1 MSEINTK
8 GNRNKVVVNSTV
20 AIVAVLIAIVAIVWI
35 LGDRN
40 DETQQGD
47 NTTPTITTTDETRTT
62 ETAPTTENRKEIDKQ
77 IAAAIAEAE
86 ELAASGD
93 YNAAISQIQTWLK
106 TYSDSEKLQEK
117 LAEYTTARNTQIKV
131 DAIAAADEL
140 RNQGNYLDALLT
152 IRQAIAEIGED
163 DDLTTQATTCESAYA
178 TIVSQQV
185 DEFQQK
191 MSISEAKELLREALE
206 HVPENELLI
215 SRMTEM
221 ESYKTVP
228 LDTLSPINGGFTW
241 NDGTPADPFGSD
253 YSSVRNYTIYD
264 GDYCPGDYWG
274 YAEYKIDQQYDV
286 LSLNISP
293 YEDFGTNAGS
303 YVQVYADSVLRYV
316 SPVIT
321 QKSGITNQEIDV
333 SGVTYLKI
341 YISKGEHGCLML
353 SDVVLQSIPGYESSY
368 PLGITSVRTVDLLN
382 GDFSWETKA
391 PKNIMND
398 NYENVANYTVC
409 DGDYCP
415 GDYTLYEEYQLF
427 GKYKSVSLD
436 IAPYSDFGQNA
447 VSCVKVYAYDD
458 ATQDWTLK
466 YTSPGITQ
474 KTARFNTGEI
484 DMTNVNYMK
493 IEVEKDEYGCVI
505 LSDVLLKN
513 AE

>member
-1 MSEINTK
+1 M
-8 GNRNKVVVNSTV
+8 
-20 AIVAVLIAIVAIVWI
+20 
-35 LGDRN
+35 
-40 DETQQGD
+40 
-47 NTTPTITTTDETRTT
+47 
-62 ETAPTTENRKEIDKQ
+62 ETAQTTENRKDIDKQ
-77 IAAAIAEAE
+77 IAATIAQAE
-86 ELAASGD
+86 KLAAAGD
-93 YNAAISQIQTWLK
+93 YDEAISMLQTWLK
-106 TYSDSEKLQEK
+106 TYSDSEKLQKK
-117 LAEYTTARNTQIKV
+117 LAEYIAARNTQIKV
-131 DAIAAADEL
+131 DAIAVADEL

-152 IRQAIAEIGED
+152 IRQAITEIGED
-163 DDLTTQATTCESAYA
+163 NDLTTQAATCESAYA

-185 DEFQQK
+185 DQYVQE
-191 MSISEAKELLREALE
+191 MRIDEAKELLKTALE
-206 HVPENELLI
+206 NVSDNEVLL
-215 SRMTEM
+215 SRKTEID
-221 ESYKTVP
+221 SYKTVP

-253 YSSVRNYTIYD
+253 YSSVRNYAIYD
-264 GDYCPGDYWG
+264 GGYCHADFWG

-286 LSLNISP
+286 LSLNISH
-293 YEDFGTNAGS
+293 YEDFKTDAGS
-303 YVQVYADSVLRYV
+303 YVQVYADNVLRYV

-333 SGVTYLKI
+333 SGAAYLKI
-341 YISKGEHGCLML
+341 RIRKDEYGCVML
-353 SDVVLQSIPGYESSY
+353 SDVVLQSIPGYESGY
-368 PLGITSVRTVDLLN
+368 PSGVTSVKNVDLLN
-382 GDFSWETKA
+382 GEFSWESEA

-409 DGDYCP
+409 DGGYCHA
-415 GDYTLYEEYQLF
+415 DFTLYEEYQLF

-474 KTARFNTGEI
+474 KTARFNTSEI

>member
-1 MSEINTK
+1 MTK
-8 GNRNKVVVNSTV
+8 NFSSKDTVGAILLTVV
-20 AIVAVLIAIVAIVWI
+20 AIAVIIAGVKIIGMVLSKDDGNQKTDI
-35 LGDRN
+35 
-40 DETQQGD
+40 
-47 NTTPTITTTDETRTT
+47 TTPTITTTDETRTT

-93 YNAAISQIQTWLK
+93 YNAAITQIQTWLK
-106 TYSDSEKLQEK
+106 TYSDSEILQEK
-117 LAEYTTARNTQIKV
+117 LAEYTTARNTKIKV

-163 DDLTTQATTCESAYA
+163 DDLTTQAATCESAYA

-253 YSSVRNYTIYD
+253 YSSMRNYMIYHGKYHED
-264 GDYCPGDYWG
+264 AYWV

-286 LSLNISP
+286 LRLNISP
-293 YEDFGTNAGS
+293 YEDYGTTAGS
-303 YVQVYADSVLRYV
+303 FVQVYADNVLHYV

-321 QKSGITNQEIDV
+321 QKSGITNREIDI
-333 SGVTYLKI
+333 SGATYLKI
-341 YISKGEHGCLML
+341 RIRKGGYGCLLL

-368 PLGITSVRTVDLLN
+368 PFGIMSVANLDMLN
-382 GDFSWETKA
+382 GGLTSWHDDTPE
-391 PKNIMND
+391 NIMND
-398 NYENVANYTVC
+398 SYEHVTNYIVC
-409 DGDYCP
+409 DGKYCDEP
-415 GDYTLYEEYQLF
+415 YTLYGEYQLF
-427 GKYKSVSLD
+427 SKYKSVSLD